1 MIRVTI
7 HLTVAASLEMD
18 CLYEVRKV
26 IQTSSQQA
34 IDDLRLQ
41 EVCPDLPDVQ
51 ITNTT
56 GVLKIENNNVSKL
69 FRLKKQ
75 NEFTYRH
82 DR

>member
-7 HLTVAASLEMD
+7 HLTVAASLEMA

-26 IQTSSQQA
+26 IQTASQRA

-56 GVLKIENNNVSKL
+56 GVLKIENSKVSRHL
-69 FRLKKQ
+69 ESKK
-75 NEFTYRH
+75 EI
-82 DR
+82 

>member
-1 MIRVTI
+1 MIRVNI
-7 HLTVAASLEMD
+7 QLTVTTRLDMN

-34 IDDLRLQ
+34 IDDLSLP

-56 GVLKIENNNVSKL
+56 GVLKIENNTVSMYICTCI
-69 FRLKKQ
+69 LKSSHS
-75 NEFTYRH
+75 RH
-82 DR
+82 YQ